1 VSRTSHRSSILLS
14 PTTLTHVGH
23 THRTTIP
30 SLLSERHKLAPSGS
44 PAGAVLIPRPVP
56 AVKTLLGPQH
66 RVKRLPVCRSRS
78 TSATA
83 TEEDRIFQISDS
95 SSEIEVSRPPPLKR
109 HVSPSHQFR
118 LSAYV
123 RSGAAALAPPTLW
136 IPFLDP
142 IPAIS
147 DSWIPIHI
155 VGKIPRSGGAVLQD
169 LDMGHPQLMPL
180 KM

>member
-1 VSRTSHRSSILLS
+1 M
-14 PTTLTHVGH
+14 
-23 THRTTIP
+23 
-30 SLLSERHKLAPSGS
+30 
-44 PAGAVLIPRPVP
+44 
-56 AVKTLLGPQH
+56 
-66 RVKRLPVCRSRS
+66 SRS
-78 TSATA
+78 
-83 TEEDRIFQISDS
+83 Q
-95 SSEIEVSRPPPLKR
+95 PLKR